1 MIDAASAHHDHFSNF
16 FESRGLLDGRNNTN
30 FLVEACFIM
39 SRITTQYGIVLQSN
53 ITARLNCKHE
63 QLMQYLRRVNSC
75 DGSAATS
82 AQHYEWTNESF
93 VPISAGRRLLLFHLL
108 LLGGRQF
115 GGIRISN
122 GGNTAKRRNFLFAY
136 YDKAEL
142 LRSFSLSQYH
152 GKLAR
157 TGPDFVQYIMSS

>member
-39 SRITTQYGIVLQSN
+39 SRFTTQYGIVLQSN

-93 VPISAGRRLLLFHLL
+93 VPISAAVYSSSTFSSSAADNLVAFASRMEETQQNDATSCSPTTTRRNYCVPSLYLNIMVNLQG
-108 LLGGRQF
+108 LG
-115 GGIRISN
+115 RISYSI
-122 GGNTAKRRNFLFAY
+122 L
-136 YDKAEL
+136 
-142 LRSFSLSQYH
+142 
-152 GKLAR
+152 
-157 TGPDFVQYIMSS
+157 